1 MIMETGLMNKFNAE
15 IAELKDENA
24 NIRLMSD
31 VFCVGRNLHF
41 TVNAN

>member
-15 IAELKDENA
+15 IAEFKDENA
-24 NIRLMSD
+24 NIKLMSD
-31 VFCVGRNLHF
+31 VFCVKTNLFF